1 MEDGNQ
7 LSEKDLEQ
15 KMVLEEFEDSIRTH
29 INNMKDDDITE
40 SEFNNMIF
48 KLDSNGEVNIF
59 LPSIEGPNYKIPE
72 TKIATVSE
80 LQGIRYF
87 PDKIKEYNKMC
98 RAYEIE
104 PKLPVGLPDIETI
117 KERQGDDQKLPED
130 KQGEIQPE
138 ENDKENKENEEKPEE
153 DRQEGD
159 TEDNKEIQ
167 ASRTLPPNAIKLNKN
182 RMADPRYSVGYELEK
197 ATGEKGVEF
206 YIAPVGKDNNLEYKL
221 FIEKNGVYEIV
232 DLPTPRG
239 TNPTDNIMRM
249 SENNIDDKTAVSI
262 LYIGEDRAITIFDG
276 GPYAEADIANRDR
289 EGEFSSINIEK
300 STEQGKIGYA
310 SIDER
315 EAAGDT
321 PDARISVEE
330 KKRTYYE
337 LKELEQRDVPNEIN
351 PAKDKS
357 GIELTELSDKEFRNK
372 VKEGIKNELL
382 KEGKREVDAENI
394 ATKMTEKIIDKDM
407 EFDVAR
413 NEAELENGDAGRT
426 PWDDLANKEHRG

>member
-1 MEDGNQ
+1 MEDDNQ
-7 LSEKDLEQ
+7 LSEEDLA
-15 KMVLEEFEDSIRTH
+15 KKLELETFEDLIWTE
-29 INNMKDDDITE
+29 INKMRDEGLTE
-40 SEFNNMIF
+40 YEFNNMIF
-48 KLDSNGEVNIF
+48 KLNNETGEISLLF
-59 LPSIEGPNYKIPE
+59 SGTDIKFATIHEETGIEYDVK
-72 TKIATVSE
+72 A
-80 LQGIRYF
+80 
-87 PDKIKEYNKMC
+87 IK
-98 RAYEIE
+98 AYEDFLKDQEIE
-104 PKLPVGLPDIETI
+104 NKLPEGLPDIETL
-117 KERQGDDQKLPED
+117 KERQGDDTKQKEHD
-130 KQGEIQPE
+130 EPE
-138 ENDKENKENEEKPEE
+138 EEKEPEEREEIKEEQEEKSEE
-153 DRQEGD
+153 KQED
-159 TEDNKEIQ
+159 EKQQNKDDE
-167 ASRTLPPNAIKLNKN
+167 RKKVYKNLPKNAIKLNKN
-182 RMADPRYSVGYELEK
+182 RMADPRKKVGEELEK
-197 ATGEKGVEF
+197 ATKEKGVEF
-206 YIAPVGKDNNLEYKL
+206 YVAPVGSSNNLEYKL
-221 FIEKNGVYEIV
+221 FVDKNGIYEEV

-289 EGEFSSINIEK
+289 EGEFSSMNIEK

-310 SIDER
+310 SREIR

-337 LKELEQRDVPNEIN
+337 LNELEQRDVPNEIN

-426 PWDDLANKEHRG
+426 PWDDLENKEHRG